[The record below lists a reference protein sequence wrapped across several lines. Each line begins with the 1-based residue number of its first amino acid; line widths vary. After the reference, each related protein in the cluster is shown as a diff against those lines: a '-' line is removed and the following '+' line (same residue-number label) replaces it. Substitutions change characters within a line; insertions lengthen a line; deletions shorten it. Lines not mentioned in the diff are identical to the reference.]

1 MGWSREE
8 DTYRKLAHRTDSKI
22 VFLVFDGLGDLGG
35 PDGLT
40 PLEAARAPNLDR
52 LAAEGACG
60 LFDPVAPGITP
71 GSGPGHLGLFGYD
84 PLEWLVGRGVL
95 AALGIDFPLEPGDV
109 AARFNYCTLDSS
121 GAIVDRRAGRI
132 PTSENERL
140 TRLLQET
147 VDPGEPGISVFFR
160 TVAEHRGLL
169 VLRGEG
175 LGHRVA
181 DTDPQVTGTPPLP
194 ARGEDEASERT
205 AAIVNRIEAQ
215 VRTLLGKEARAN
227 GILFRGFDT
236 KPEIPSLEERYRLR
250 PVCIAQY
257 PMYRGLARLVGMDMP
272 PAPAELDAL
281 PEATSAQWGGHDYF
295 FLHVKY
301 TDKAGE
307 DGDFDRKVEVI
318 EQVDRWLPDIL
329 GLGPEVVVVTADHS
343 TPVPHR
349 AHSWHPVPTLLWAPG
364 RVRRDS
370 VDRFGETACAA
381 GGLGR
386 LHLRYLL
393 PLALANAGKLQKY
406 GA

>member
-1 MGWSREE
+1 MGWTREE
-8 DTYRKLAHRTDSKI
+8 ATYGRLAIRTDSRI
-22 VFLVFDGLGDLGG
+22 VFLVFDGLGDIAG
-35 PDGLT
+35 PEGAT

-52 LAAEGACG
+52 LASEGAVG

-84 PLEWLVGRGVL
+84 PLRWLVGRGVL

-109 AARFNYCTLDSS
+109 AARFNYCTLDAGGSV
-121 GAIVDRRAGRI
+121 VDRRAGRI

-140 TRLLQET
+140 TRLLQER
-147 VDPGEPGISVFFR
+147 VDPGDPGVRLFFR

-169 VLRGEG
+169 VLRGKG

-181 DTDPQVTGTPPLP
+181 DTDPQATGVPPLE
-194 ARGEDEASERT
+194 ARGEDEASGRT
-205 AAIVNRIEAQ
+205 ATIVNRIFEQA
-215 VRTLLGKEARAN
+215 REILRDEARAN
-227 GILFRGFDT
+227 GLLFRGFDS
-236 KPEIPSLEERYRLR
+236 KPDIPGLGERFRLR

-257 PMYRGLARLVGMDMP
+257 PMYRGLARLVGMAMP
-272 PAPAELDAL
+272 PAPPELDAL
-281 PEATSAQWGGHDYF
+281 PAATAEQWEGHDFF

-307 DGDFDRKVEVI
+307 DGDFHRKVEVI
-318 EQVDRWLPDIL
+318 EQVDRWIPRLL
-329 GLGPEVVVVTADHS
+329 ELGPDVLVVTADHS

-364 RVRRDS
+364 RVRRDG
-370 VDRFGETACAA
+370 VDRFGETACVG